1 MRKILIP
8 KTFIVMV
15 FILIIFTTVAYAGD
29 LPESL
34 LGDNSVKIFTATVTD
49 VNKETTTIR
58 VIHKLKGEIL
68 ENQTLSL
75 PYLEF
80 NGSKDNKPKVNDSC
94 IITIRDDKSYY
105 SFKTTSTDPKTLK
118 LLNHTTNISMNMEGR
133 SMDERFEEY
142 INTGVYEKSEQNRLN
157 NKIEVGTNASSV
169 QSYANNNYN
178 LKFILLIS
186 GVIVVLLGLIWM
198 LKSKIKKRLL

>member
-8 KTFIVMV
+8 KTIIAVV
-15 FILIIFTTVAYAGD
+15 FILIIFTTAAYAGD
-29 LPESL
+29 VPENL
-34 LGDNSVKIFTATVTD
+34 LEDNNIKIFTATVTD
-49 VNKETTTIR
+49 VNKETITIK

-75 PYLEF
+75 PYFEF
-80 NGSKDNKPKVNDSC
+80 NTSKDKKPKVNDSC
-94 IITIRDDKSYY
+94 IINIRDGKAYY

-118 LLNHTTNISMNMEGR
+118 LLNHTTNISLNMSGD
-133 SMDERFEEY
+133 SMDERFQEY
-142 INTGVYEKSEQNRLN
+142 INTGVYEKAEQYRLN
-157 NKIEVGTNASSV
+157 NKIEVGTNTPSV

-178 LKFILLIS
+178 FKFILLIS

-198 LKSKIKKRLL
+198 LKSKIEK

>member
-8 KTFIVMV
+8 KTFIMVV
-15 FILIIFTTVAYAGD
+15 FILIIFTTAAYAGD
-29 LPESL
+29 VPENL
-34 LGDNSVKIFTATVTD
+34 LEDDNIKIFTATVTD
-49 VNKETTTIR
+49 VNKETITIK

-75 PYLEF
+75 PYFEF
-80 NGSKDNKPKVNDSC
+80 NGSKDNKPKVNNSC

-118 LLNHTTNISMNMEGR
+118 LLNHTTNISLNMNGQ
-133 SMDERFEEY
+133 SMDERFQEY
-142 INTGVYEKSEQNRLN
+142 INTGVYEKAEQERLN
-157 NKIEVGTNASSV
+157 NKIEVGTNTASV
-169 QSYANNNYN
+169 HAYTNNNYI
-178 LKFILLIS
+178 LRLILLIS

-198 LKSKIKKRLL
+198 LKSKIKK